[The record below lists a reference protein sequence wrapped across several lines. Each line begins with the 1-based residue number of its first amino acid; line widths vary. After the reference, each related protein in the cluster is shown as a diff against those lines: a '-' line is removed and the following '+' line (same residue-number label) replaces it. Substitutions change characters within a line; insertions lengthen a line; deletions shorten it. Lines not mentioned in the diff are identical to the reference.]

1 MGSQVLTS
9 LRGVIVPPS
18 ESISAQVTEFL
29 STRFVNATV
38 VRLICCHIIII
49 IIIIILSYMSS
60 FVQYKKSKSG
70 CSISFSQ
77 MGYGSTNSALDK
89 HPEFSRTIPTDVYG
103 DSARLLL
110 MKTFGWVR
118 IGVMALEGDTNT
130 RVSVCSLEPCVH

>member
-18 ESISAQVTEFL
+18 ESISAQVTEFF

-38 VRLICCHIIII
+38 VRLICCH
-49 IIIIILSYMSS
+49 MSS

-110 MKTFGWVR
+110 MKMFGWVR

-130 RVSVCSLEPCVH
+130 RVSVCSLEPCRH